1 MLIQPAE
8 LKFRQF
14 WYTKDIFMF
23 MQIDLLVITGV
34 FDYLS
39 VITGFLTFVSVIAV
53 VFTTGL
59 MSF

>member
-1 MLIQPAE
+1 MQPTA

-23 MQIDLLVITGV
+23 TQIDLLVITGV

-53 VFTTGL
+53 VFTTSL

>member
-1 MLIQPAE
+1 MQPTE

-23 MQIDLLVITGV
+23 TQIDLLVITGV

-39 VITGFLTFVSVIAV
+39 VITGFLTFV
-53 VFTTGL
+53 
-59 MSF
+59 